1 MDSEKLI
8 ERKLVDGVKAR
19 GGLCVKFYSAYQRGV
34 PDRIILMPGGR
45 IYFVELKSTGKK
57 PTKLQELFIQKLRD
71 LGFIAVVI
79 DTIDK
84 LNAFMATLDFDADT
98 PQK

>member
-8 ERKLVDGVKAR
+8 ERKLVDGVKAK

-45 IYFVELKSTGKK
+45 IYFAELKSTGKK
-57 PTKLQELFIQKLRD
+57 PTKLQVLFIEKLHS
-71 LGFIAVVI
+71 LGFTAVVI
-79 DTIDK
+79 DTIAGLNEFLDK
-84 LNAFMATLDFDADT
+84 I
-98 PQK
+98 

>member
-34 PDRIILMPGGR
+34 PDRIILMSGGR

-84 LNAFMATLDFDADT
+84 LNAFMATL
-98 PQK
+98 

>member
-1 MDSEKLI
+1 MI

-57 PTKLQELFIQKLRD
+57 PTKLQEIFLQKLRD

-84 LNAFMATLDFDADT
+84 LNAFMATL
-98 PQK
+98 

>member
-84 LNAFMATLDFDADT
+84 LNAFMATL
-98 PQK
+98 

>member
-8 ERKLVDGVKAR
+8 ERKLVGAVKAR
-19 GGLCVKFYSAYQRGV
+19 GGICVKFYSAYQRGV

-57 PTKLQELFIQKLRD
+57 PTKLQQLFISKLEL
-71 LGFIAVVI
+71 LGFVVVVV
-79 DTIDK
+79 DTIAGLNEFIKNK
-84 LNAFMATLDFDADT
+84 LWI
-98 PQK
+98 

>member
-8 ERKLVDGVKAR
+8 ERKLCAAVKAK
-19 GGLCVKFYSAYQRGV
+19 GGECIKFYSAYQRGV

-57 PTKLQELFIQKLRD
+57 PTKLQQLFIARLHA
-71 LGFIAVVI
+71 LGFVAVVI
-79 DTIDK
+79 DTIEE
-84 LNAFMATLDFDADT
+84 LNEFVGQL
-98 PQK
+98 

>member
-57 PTKLQELFIQKLRD
+57 PTKLQEIFLQKLRD

-84 LNAFMATLDFDADT
+84 LNAFMATL
-98 PQK
+98 

>member
-84 LNAFMATLDFDADT
+84 LNAFMVTL
-98 PQK
+98 

>member
-8 ERKLVDGVKAR
+8 ERKLVEAVKAR
-19 GGLCVKFYSAYQRGV
+19 GGICVKFYSAYQRGV

-57 PTKLQELFIQKLRD
+57 PTKLQQLFISKLEL
-71 LGFIAVVI
+71 LGFVAVVV
-79 DTIDK
+79 DTIAGLNEFIKNK
-84 LNAFMATLDFDADT
+84 L
-98 PQK
+98 